1 MVLRDDYVLYEAEIG
16 QFTRKGYRV
25 LVFGQYAGK
34 IDGKPLTEKVTPLGY
49 VMLSN
54 PIRQNAPETFSYFAE
69 QGVENYVDAG
79 TLKTDQ
85 DVAAAMKKYTVF
97 GRVTPNQKRQF
108 VNVLKEQGNT
118 VAMTG
123 DGVNDILALKDADC
137 SIAMASGSEAASQAA
152 QVVLLE
158 SDFSCMPSVVME
170 GRRVVNNI
178 QRSASL
184 FLVKNIFSLLL
195 SVFSAVFMIT
205 YPLEPS
211 QISLI
216 SMFTIGVPAFFL
228 ALEPNKNRIQGH
240 FLPNVFLK
248 ALPGGLTDLLI
259 VGALV
264 IFGQTFEVGQSDIAT
279 AATILLAIVG
289 FMVLWKIS
297 QPMNPI
303 RITVLAGCGVAL
315 VLSSIYLGDLFA
327 ITAMSTKCIM
337 LFIVFSIA
345 AEPVFRYLSFVVEA
359 LGKFG
364 KRLLL
369 WHEKNKGKTA

>member
-1 MVLRDDYVLYEAEIG
+1 
-16 QFTRKGYRV
+16 
-25 LVFGQYAGK
+25 
-34 IDGKPLTEKVTPLGY
+34 
-49 VMLSN
+49 
-54 PIRQNAPETFSYFAE
+54 
-69 QGVENYVDAG
+69 
-79 TLKTDQ
+79 
-85 DVAAAMKKYTVF
+85 
-97 GRVTPNQKRQF
+97 
-108 VNVLKEQGNT
+108 
-118 VAMTG
+118 
-123 DGVNDILALKDADC
+123 
-137 SIAMASGSEAASQAA
+137 
-152 QVVLLE
+152 
-158 SDFSCMPSVVME
+158 
-170 GRRVVNNI
+170 
-178 QRSASL
+178 
-184 FLVKNIFSLLL
+184 
-195 SVFSAVFMIT
+195 
-205 YPLEPS
+205 
-211 QISLI
+211 
-216 SMFTIGVPAFFL
+216 MFTIGVPAFFL